1 MILPLEGYPS
11 SSSQEWEPLARIS
24 KNIQLAVMATEDQKF
39 PHHHGVD
46 LDSLF
51 KVISGSRRE
60 HSFTRSEYD
69 QPTNGEER
77 VLVSFSSYVRKAYE
91 LYFSLLMKL
100 MWSKE
105 RILEVL
111 WSSALVFTVLK
122 RQRCSCQPL
131 IEVAS
136 SKASGGIAE
145 SISNQS
151 VPPK

>member
-1 MILPLEGYPS
+1 MRDSGNLRSHLNVLLAGLVKYVNPPLWGWKSSRMILPLEGYPS

-77 VLVSFSSYVRKAYE
+77 VLVSFSF
-91 LYFSLLMKL
+91 L
-100 MWSKE
+100 
-105 RILEVL
+105 
-111 WSSALVFTVLK
+111 
-122 RQRCSCQPL
+122 CS
-131 IEVAS
+131 
-136 SKASGGIAE
+136 
-145 SISNQS
+145 
-151 VPPK
+151 